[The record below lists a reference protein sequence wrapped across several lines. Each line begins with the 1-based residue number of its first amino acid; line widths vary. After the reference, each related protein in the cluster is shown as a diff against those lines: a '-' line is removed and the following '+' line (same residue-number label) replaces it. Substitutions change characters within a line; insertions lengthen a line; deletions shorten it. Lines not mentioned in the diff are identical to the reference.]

1 MGDMDGTLWQSVTTV
16 SAYTLAHPSASP
28 PLKRGTPMEMAC
40 VMRRTGSMASS
51 EALKAF
57 DPPGCW
63 PLRSG
68 GERVS
73 LRWSRCAAID
83 EADVAG
89 GLSEKREEDLILRLP
104 SLEARP

>member
-1 MGDMDGTLWQSVTTV
+1 
-16 SAYTLAHPSASP
+16 
-28 PLKRGTPMEMAC
+28 
-40 VMRRTGSMASS
+40 MASS

-89 GLSEKREEDLILRLP
+89 GLSEKREEDRRQGSSGFSPRSNL
-104 SLEARP
+104 

>member
-1 MGDMDGTLWQSVTTV
+1 
-16 SAYTLAHPSASP
+16 
-28 PLKRGTPMEMAC
+28 
-40 VMRRTGSMASS
+40 MASS

-73 LRWSRCAAID
+73 LRWSRWAAID

-89 GLSEKREEDLILRLP
+89 GLSEKREEDRCTNQGSSGFSPRSNL
-104 SLEARP
+104 

>member
-1 MGDMDGTLWQSVTTV
+1 
-16 SAYTLAHPSASP
+16 
-28 PLKRGTPMEMAC
+28 
-40 VMRRTGSMASS
+40 MASS

-73 LRWSRCAAID
+73 LRWSRWAAID

-89 GLSEKREEDLILRLP
+89 GEKKIEAVSRSPRRGEHLWVSEDHDDA
-104 SLEARP
+104 LEQ